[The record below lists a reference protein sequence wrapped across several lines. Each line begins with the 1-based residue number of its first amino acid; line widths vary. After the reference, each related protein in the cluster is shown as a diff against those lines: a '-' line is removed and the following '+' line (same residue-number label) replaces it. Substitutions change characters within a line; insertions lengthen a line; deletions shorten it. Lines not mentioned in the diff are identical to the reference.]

1 MEISEELKTDLLR
14 YVEEY
19 GWEPRITSK
28 IINLRHGT
36 SYTAGDIV
44 TIYAKY
50 RSKEIDPVQHLLN
63 LEERFF
69 PSANPRKTLF
79 GGD

>member
-1 MEISEELKTDLLR
+1 MDISEELKADLMR

-19 GWEPRITSK
+19 NWEPRITSK

-36 SYTAGDIV
+36 SFTAKDV
-44 TIYAKY
+44 VNLHAKH

-63 LEERFF
+63 LEDRFF
-69 PSANPRKTLF
+69 PSANPRKTLIE
-79 GGD
+79 

>member
-1 MEISEELKTDLLR
+1 MEISEEMKFDLLR
-14 YVEEY
+14 YIEEY

-36 SYTAGDIV
+36 SYTAEDIV
-44 TIYAKY
+44 KIYAEY

-69 PSANPRKTLF
+69 PNANPRKTLIE
-79 GGD
+79 